1 MAVNLFK
8 NYFNELVATEKYNK
22 ENAEKIAKEEKQ
34 AREAKIKAEEVH
46 KKEQEEAVADVKRD
60 PRYISS
66 LVPPPENV
74 AKKINDKLL
83 QQNGIDPLKD
93 KKAAVKPILAN
104 PPAAPEPVVEKPKEE
119 NKPGPVEDPIEPIVI
134 EEPVVDEP
142 VVEEPV
148 EKKSV
153 FKSKGKGKK

>member
-22 ENAEKIAKEEKQ
+22 ENAEKIAKEEKE

-93 KKAAVKPILAN
+93 RKAPVKPILAN
-104 PPAAPEPVVEKPKEE
+104 PPAAPEPVIEKPKEE

-134 EEPVVDEP
+134 EEPVI
-142 VVEEPV
+142 EEPI

-153 FKSKGKGKK
+153 TKSKKGKGKK